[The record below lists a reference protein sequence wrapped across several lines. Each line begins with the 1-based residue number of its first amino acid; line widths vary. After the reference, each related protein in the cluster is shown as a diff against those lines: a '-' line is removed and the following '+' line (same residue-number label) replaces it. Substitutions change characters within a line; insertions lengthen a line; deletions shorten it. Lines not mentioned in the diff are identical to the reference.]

1 MKMAGQGFLDE
12 GGEAVAQWG
21 QAGMWREARRLLC
34 LAFLLHYTFYEGRGC
49 FLLLIIPSAL
59 TTMPMMFQ

>member
-21 QAGMWREARRLLC
+21 QAGTWREARRLLC

-49 FLLLIIPSAL
+49 F
-59 TTMPMMFQ
+59 